1 MVGVLGCGERA
12 HWMKIFHSLDIR
24 SSPETVWYWLGDPE
38 RAKTWMTSVTHTETL
53 KQTEGWV
60 GTTFRETV
68 ADEGGSTNMTGVI
81 TAYVPNKHL
90 AMYLEGQYNKV
101 DVRYDL
107 EDMGNHTRLTSISDV
122 RFKSFSMIMMF
133 FLGPVFKK
141 KIRGQLVE
149 KFNKLKMLCEQG
161 DPDQV
166 KE

>member
-1 MVGVLGCGERA
+1 
-12 HWMKIFHSLDIR
+12 MKMLHSLDIK

-38 RAKTWMTSVTHTETL
+38 RAKTWMTSITHTETL

-68 ADEGGSTNMTGVI
+68 ADEDGSTDMTGIV

-101 DVRYDL
+101 EVYYNL
-107 EDMGNHTRLTSISDV
+107 EDKGNYTRLTSVSDV
-122 RFKSFSMIMMF
+122 RFRSFLMIMMF

-141 KIRGQLVE
+141 KIKGQLVE
-149 KFNKLKMLCEQG
+149 EFNKLKMLCEQG
-161 DPDQV
+161 DQDQI
-166 KE
+166 KA